1 MFLHYTNIC
10 SIIRAR
16 NFRVRRKWRVQ
27 RTMIEE
33 KQELTEE
40 DYRAMIK
47 ALIDRMP
54 LQKLRFYYIYIVEYE
69 KP

>member
-1 MFLHYTNIC
+1 M
-10 SIIRAR
+10 
-16 NFRVRRKWRVQ
+16 V
-27 RTMIEE
+27 EE